1 MPLGLIASPEDTDD
15 QIAQLIQ
22 HIDIHYDD
30 DTHEAQNGPHNPTAR
45 QDEQQLVDMPIS
57 LAESV
62 EERHYIPALPV
73 DAKETSE
80 NSQPHA
86 TQGLLREVNT
96 ILDRIFEIEELRH
109 TSQGVTDTKELVVRV
124 EPIIISI
131 SSSLASLKASIDS
144 LRQDIS
150 DYKGDASS
158 PLSAELE
165 DLEGEYKKADDKQR
179 RLKLEI
185 KENEWLQEF
194 KTSADQADALME
206 PLQQSLATCQQF
218 LERLRRSRNP
228 IPDKSYFKGQLSA
241 EGFQHIVS
249 DHDSLVITARTMKK
263 LDKDLHERRI
273 DNGAVLRRFNDL
285 SQKWSCIQYQLTELE
300 KQFQVAGRHIGLRE
314 EISSAGMEVLTDE
327 TSSAQQSE
335 VDNRHP
341 PCSADGKIVTHPATP
356 SRVSP
361 ISSIS
366 FGRSPGKPQAVKLS
380 HINDSSKVGIRR
392 SFDSQPPATL
402 NSTITAGNFSE
413 KPRWNSSPKAFGVKT
428 PTAGHARSPAYAS
441 HPLSPTPSNTS
452 LTSTSSRV
460 HTRTS
465 SHKNQNVG
473 SAYGL
478 VSPRGEVSG
487 VNNTH
492 NSRLSLPGTLSSSNK
507 GQSHLEHARMGLKTP
522 ESGRPRL
529 SGTFSALQ
537 PRLSSG
543 MSASTPSDRQYS
555 RTTLNAAHVSR
566 PGHSRPPPSSFN
578 PPSFTPR
585 SSSRLST
592 ASYSNFDHSV
602 LTPFRPSHWDELDKD
617 VHRIIVEEGFQNYF
631 TARVDM
637 PLKKGQRMAE
647 GEDWKGE
654 FVFGAGRKPTP
665 VKRIELSGRK
675 PGLEKRVKVM
685 VKEGGRWIELAEL
698 LKDRKDMIE
707 LLSP

>member
-73 DAKETSE
+73 NAKETSE

-402 NSTITAGNFSE
+402 NSTITAGNLSE

>member
-402 NSTITAGNFSE
+402 NSTITAGNLSE